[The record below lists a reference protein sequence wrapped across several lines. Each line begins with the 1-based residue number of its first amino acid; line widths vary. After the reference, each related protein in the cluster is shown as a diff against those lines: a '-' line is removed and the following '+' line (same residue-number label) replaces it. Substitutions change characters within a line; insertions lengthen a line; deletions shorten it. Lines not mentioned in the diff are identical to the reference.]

1 MCLIMQ
7 HIKFPYPIGNEG
19 IRLVFEKKVHRLAES
34 MPSSFMQGC
43 ITVLQKKENCL
54 MKTRRR
60 LLASIRCTGHQL
72 AAIQYTIKL
81 QCIVINLCITNLY
94 GHEAHNPPAHP
105 KSHRSQPRLYLVR
118 FAHLLITLKF
128 LPDIKLGLRAPNKQ

>member
-1 MCLIMQ
+1 
-7 HIKFPYPIGNEG
+7 
-19 IRLVFEKKVHRLAES
+19 
-34 MPSSFMQGC
+34 
-43 ITVLQKKENCL
+43 
-54 MKTRRR
+54 MKTRRQ
-60 LLASIRCTGHQL
+60 LLANIRRTGFPGLKHQL
-72 AAIQYTIKL
+72 VAIRYTIKL

-94 GHEAHNPPAHP
+94 GHEAHNPSAHP